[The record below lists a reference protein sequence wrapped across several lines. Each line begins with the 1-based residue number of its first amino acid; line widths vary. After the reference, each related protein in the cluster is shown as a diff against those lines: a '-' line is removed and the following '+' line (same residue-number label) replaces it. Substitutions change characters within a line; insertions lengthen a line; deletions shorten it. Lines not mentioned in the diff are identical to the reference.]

1 MDTTQLM
8 MHKAGCISQLRFI
21 LARQDFFSRLCHVY
35 IVILIVLI
43 SKETTFV
50 HNISAEADHCFCFRT
65 LF

>member
-1 MDTTQLM
+1 MNTTQLM

-43 SKETTFV
+43 SKETIIKGRVYF
-50 HNISAEADHCFCFRT
+50 S
-65 LF
+65 